1 MRVTPVSKSMMQHQ
15 RDESDEGKR
24 ARLLVLL
31 KELSFTDPRIAK
43 LNRSIA
49 SHGDIDRKICEKILL
64 ELNGNKDRRS
74 QRVVQIV
81 RRILGCKNVSN

>member
-15 RDESDEGKR
+15 RDESDEGR
-24 ARLLVLL
+24 RTRLLILL
-31 KELSFTDPRIAK
+31 KELSFTDPAISR

-49 SHGDIDRKICEKILL
+49 SRGKIDRGICEKILL
-64 ELNGNKDRRS
+64 ELSDSRDRRS

-81 RRILGCKNVSN
+81 KRILGCKNVDD